1 VARPD
6 ETRPDSRR
14 LYWFVSIVLVMSI
27 LVVLLVLLIWFAM
40 HVPRD

>member
-1 VARPD
+1 MARPD

-14 LYWFVSIVLVMSI
+14 LYWFVSIILMGSIWVVLA
-27 LVVLLVLLIWFAM
+27 VVLLWVLM